1 MGILKNQIGSRH
13 GLKGET
19 PDVRG
24 GALKTSTLHFQSSIN
39 DSPDIEQKPSNLDL
53 DGKKPAA
60 GTYRDNAPEGASF

>member
-13 GLKGET
+13 GLNGVT

-24 GALKTSTLHFQSSIN
+24 GALNTSTLHFLSSIN

-53 DGKKPAA
+53 DGNTPAA